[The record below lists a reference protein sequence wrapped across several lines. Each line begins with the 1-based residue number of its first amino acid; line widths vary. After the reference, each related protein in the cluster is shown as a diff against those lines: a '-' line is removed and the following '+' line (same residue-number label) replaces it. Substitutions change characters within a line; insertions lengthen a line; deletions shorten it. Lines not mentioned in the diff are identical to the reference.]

1 MLVMSLSCTLA
12 AHEYH
17 FMQLPPISPLSAL
30 SHVPPLPLLIS
41 TLSNLRP
48 PVLWAW
54 ICAPA
59 THFIG
64 ARILTTL
71 SFSTHC
77 ATLSAL
83 LLHLPS
89 PFSVIVLFSV
99 SLSMGLYLVFDLSAP
114 TMCLDCGQRFNCSLT
129 ECSFLH
135 GRLLAYQI
143 DLTRKLPV
151 ESHLPLFPGIF

>member
-1 MLVMSLSCTLA
+1 MSIILCNFQPLA
-12 AHEYH
+12 LY
-17 FMQLPPISPLSAL
+17 LPFHTSPS
-30 SHVPPLPLLIS
+30 LPLLIS
-41 TLSNLRP
+41 TLSNHRP

-83 LLHLPS
+83 PLHLPS

-99 SLSMGLYLVFDLSAP
+99 SLSTGLYLVFDLSAP

-143 DLTRKLPV
+143 YLTRKLPV
-151 ESHLPLFPGIF
+151 ESHLPLFPGIL